1 MKRHRR
7 IAVVFAGCAAVAV
20 AAGAQVPNWPSE
32 RPPRPL
38 AARDVKF
45 PPYEIR
51 TLSNGLQ
58 VIAVFHHEQPA
69 VSVRLIVRAGGAQDP
84 AAKPGVAYLAASLLD
99 QGTATKSA
107 EQIANTIDSIG
118 GALGSGAGT
127 DLTFI
132 NAAVMRDDLNRGLDL
147 VSEIARTPAF
157 AQDEI
162 ERQRQQVLSGLKVS
176 YDDPDYL
183 AGVVFDRLVFGF
195 NPYGRPG
202 TGTPETLASIT
213 RDDLVAFHTRWFGA
227 NNAILAIVG
236 DTTPDEAFAGAERAF
251 GTWARVEVADMK
263 PLDPPPPT
271 RRVVIVDRPG
281 AVQTEIRVGNIGLP
295 RRHPDYL
302 ALDIAIKILGGEGG
316 NRLHRVLRT
325 ERGLTYGASADVH
338 ALRESGD
345 IVADTD
351 TRSDTTAETLRLIV
365 DEFWRLQR
373 QRVQERELS
382 DSQAY
387 LTGSF
392 PLTIETPSAIALQV
406 LNAVFYGLDL
416 NELQTYRARVNAVTA
431 DDIQRVAQQY
441 LRPDRLT
448 IVLVGD
454 AKVFAK
460 QLAGVGFDQI
470 ERIPIDQLDLSAPD
484 LRRRPAPAGRLQ
496 PVSYQVPSAATP
508 SAATPSAATPSAATP
523 SAATPSAAKPP
534 APKIDP
540 LRELITRAV
549 RAKGGISLL
558 RSIKTVRAM
567 AITTVDM
574 GGQKIE
580 IPTRMAIQYPGSYRM
595 DARTPAGDLVQV
607 FDRGRYWVKDA
618 SGVEEAGADVAD
630 ELRASIQ
637 RDTIPL
643 LLALYDRKTP
653 ARLLPT
659 VTEEGRTLVP
669 ITVTLPN
676 APAVTLFFESGTA
689 LLVTMRYQAP
699 AQPSGMGWVEETFSD
714 YRDVKGLQ
722 VAYKST
728 VRRERGPNVERA
740 LGAFEFNVTL
750 DPATFTKPS

>member
-1 MKRHRR
+1 MSARR
-7 IAVVFAGCAAVAV
+7 RTAVVAIMLMALSAT
-20 AAGAQVPNWPSE
+20 AGAQAPNWPSE

-38 AARDVKF
+38 PARDVKF
-45 PPYEIR
+45 PPYEVR

-99 QGTATKSA
+99 QGTATKTA
-107 EQIANTIDSIG
+107 EQVANAIDSIG
-118 GALGSGAGT
+118 GALGTGAGT

-132 NAAVMRDDLNRGLDL
+132 NAAVMKDSLNTGLDL
-147 VSEIARTPAF
+147 VSEIARSPSF
-157 AQDEI
+157 AGEEI
-162 ERQRQQVLSGLKVS
+162 ERQRQQILSGLKVS

-213 RDDLVAFHTRWFGA
+213 RDDLVAFHQRWFGA

-236 DTTPDEAFAGAERAF
+236 DTTPEEAFAGAERAF
-251 GTWARVEVADMK
+251 GKWGRVEVAAIP
-263 PLDPPPPT
+263 PLEPPPPT
-271 RRVVIVDRPG
+271 RRVVVVDRPG

-302 ALDIAIKILGGEGG
+302 ALDMAIKILGGEGG

-325 ERGLTYGASADVH
+325 ERGLTYGASADVN

-351 TRSDTTAETLRLIV
+351 TRSETTAETLRLIV

-373 QRVQERELS
+373 QRVQQRELS
-382 DSQAY
+382 DAQAY

-406 LNAVFYGLDL
+406 LNAVFYGLDM
-416 NELQTYRARVNAVTA
+416 NELQTYRERVNAVTA
-431 DDIQRVAQQY
+431 DDIQRVAKEY

-454 AKVFAK
+454 ANVFAK
-460 QLAGVGFDQI
+460 QLAGVGFDEI

-484 LRRRPAPAGRLQ
+484 LRRRAAPARRLQ
-496 PVSYQVPSAATP
+496 PASYQVPQAHT
-508 SAATPSAATPSAATP
+508 
-523 SAATPSAAKPP
+523 P

-540 LRELITRAV
+540 LREIITRAV
-549 RAKGGISLL
+549 RAKGGIDLL
-558 RSIKTVRAM
+558 RSIRTIRAM
-567 AITTVDM
+567 SITTIGLPD
-574 GGQKIE
+574 GAID
-580 IPTRMAIQYPGSYRM
+580 IPTETVIQYPGSYRL
-595 DARTPAGDLVQV
+595 DARGPDGLLVQI
-607 FDRGRYWVKDA
+607 FDRGEFWVKNAD
-618 SGVEEAGADVAD
+618 GVQQGSPQEAD
-630 ELRASIQ
+630 EMRASIQ
-637 RDTIPL
+637 RDIVPL

-653 ARLLPT
+653 ARILPT
-659 VTEEGRTLVP
+659 LTEDGQALTPVE
-669 ITVTLPN
+669 VTLPN
-676 APAVTLFFESGTA
+676 AQPLTLLFDSNTA
-689 LLVTMRYQAP
+689 LLAKMRYQVA
-699 AQPSGMGWVEETFSD
+699 AQPTGTARVEETFSD

-722 VAYKST
+722 VAFKASM
-728 VRRERGPNVERA
+728 RRERAPRVDRA
-740 LGAFEFNVTL
+740 LGTFEFNVKL
-750 DPATFTKPS
+750 DPSIFTKPS

>member
-1 MKRHRR
+1 MKTR
-7 IAVVFAGCAAVAV
+7 IALLGAALVAIAT

-38 AARDVKF
+38 PARDVKF

-69 VSVRLIVRAGGAQDP
+69 VSVRLLVRAGGAQDP
-84 AAKPGVAYLAASLLD
+84 TAKPGVAYLAASLLD

-107 EQIANTIDSIG
+107 EQIANAIDSIG
-118 GALGSGAGT
+118 GALGAGAGT

-132 NAAVMRDDLNRGLDL
+132 NAAVMRDDLNTGLDL
-147 VSEIARTPAF
+147 VSELARTPAF
-157 AQDEI
+157 AQEEI

-213 RDDLVAFHTRWFGA
+213 RDDLVAFHQKWFGA

-236 DTTPDEAFAGAERAF
+236 DTTPEEAFAGAERAF
-251 GTWARVEVADMK
+251 GKWTKVEIPEAK
-263 PLDPPPPT
+263 PMDPPPPT
-271 RRVVIVDRPG
+271 RRVVVVDRPG

-295 RRHPDYL
+295 RRHRDYL
-302 ALDIAIKILGGEGG
+302 ALDMAIKILGGEGG

-325 ERGLTYGASADVH
+325 ERGLTYGASADVN
-338 ALRESGD
+338 ALLQSGD
-345 IVADTD
+345 IVAETD
-351 TRSDTTAETLRLIV
+351 TRSETTAETLRLIV

-382 DSQAY
+382 DAQAY

-416 NELQTYRARVNAVTA
+416 EELQTYRERVNAVTA

-460 QLAGVGFDQI
+460 QLAGVGFDQV
-470 ERIPIDQLDLSAPD
+470 ERIPIDQLDLTAPD
-484 LRRRPAPAGRLQ
+484 LRHRAPAGPGGRLQ
-496 PVSYQVPSAATP
+496 PVSYQVPAAP
-508 SAATPSAATPSAATP
+508 R
-523 SAATPSAAKPP
+523 P
-534 APKIDP
+534 AVPVSDP
-540 LRELITRAV
+540 LREIVTRAV
-549 RAKGGISLL
+549 RAKGGIDLL
-558 RSIKTVRAM
+558 RSIKTVRVM
-567 AITTVDM
+567 SMTTISLPSGPID
-574 GGQKIE
+574 
-580 IPTRMAIQYPGSYRM
+580 IPTVTAIRYPGSYRL
-595 DARTPAGDLVQV
+595 DAKGPDGDLVQV
-607 FDRGRYWVKDA
+607 FDRGEFWVKNA
-618 SGVEEAGADVAD
+618 EGVQQGSATEAD
-630 ELRASIQ
+630 EMRASVQ
-637 RDTIPL
+637 RDTLPL
-643 LLALYDRKTP
+643 LLALYDRKLT
-653 ARLLPT
+653 ARRLAN
-659 VTEEGRTLVP
+659 VVEDGRTLIPVE
-669 ITVTLPN
+669 VTLPN
-676 APAVTLFFESGTA
+676 GPPATLFFDSETA
-689 LLVTMRYQAP
+689 LLTVMRYEA
-699 AQPSGMGWVEETFSD
+699 AGQPTGVARVEERFTD

-722 VAYKST
+722 VAFKSSMH
-728 VRRERGPNVERA
+728 RERAPNVDRV
-740 LGAFEFNVTL
+740 LGTFEYNVTL
-750 DPATFTKPS
+750 APDLFTKPR